1 MTRRILIVDDEQGIR
16 AALGQLLEFE
26 GYEVR
31 TTANAVDGLAEYGK
45 FRPHLVFMDVKMA
58 GIDGLEALRKLREQ
72 DPNAIVVMISG
83 HATIQTAVE
92 ATQHGAY
99 DILEKPLDTDRILV
113 TLRNALVHLDLHEEN
128 ARLRDTVRSKFE
140 IVGASYAIRAV
151 TEKIELVAKTPARVL
166 ITGEN
171 GTGKELVAQAIHAN
185 SPRVKKPFV
194 EVNCAAIPSELIES
208 ELFGH
213 MKGSFTGA
221 VADRAGKFEQADG
234 GTLFLDEIGDM
245 SLAAQAK
252 VLRVLQDS
260 VVTRIGGSK
269 AIRVDV
275 RVLAATNKNVEAEI
289 AAGHFREDLFYRLNV
304 VPIHVPPLR
313 ERREDVPLLVAHFVG
328 TLTSGAGITPRVM
341 TDDAIARLQGLD
353 WPGNVRELRN
363 TIERLLILSSGPR
376 IGADDVDR
384 LVGKRSDTSEG
395 GLGTLLDV
403 PTFEEFK
410 HAAERAYLLAK
421 LRAFDWNVSETAR
434 ALDMPRSNLYK
445 KIERYAL
452 NREGTGA
459 VTPASP
465 ATDGDDEDDA

>member
-1 MTRRILIVDDEQGIR
+1 MSRRILIVDDEQGIR
-16 AALGQLLEFE
+16 GALGQLLEFE

-31 TTANAVDGLAEYGK
+31 TVANAVDGLAEYARFK
-45 FRPHLVFMDVKMA
+45 PHLVFMDVKMA

-72 DPNAIVVMISG
+72 DPGAIVVMISG

-113 TLRNALVHLDLHEEN
+113 TLRNALAHLDLHEEN
-128 ARLRDTVRSKFE
+128 TRLRDAVRSRFE
-140 IVGASYAIRAV
+140 IVGTSHAIRAV
-151 TEKIELVAKTPARVL
+151 TEKIERVGKTPARVL

-171 GTGKELVAQAIHAN
+171 GTGKELVARAIHSQSTRAQAA
-185 SPRVKKPFV
+185 FI

-221 VADRAGKFEQADG
+221 VADRAGKFEQAHG

-252 VLRVLQDS
+252 VLRVLQDG

-269 AIRVDV
+269 TIQVDV
-275 RVLAATNKNVEAEI
+275 RVLAATNKDVEAEI
-289 AAGHFREDLFYRLNV
+289 AAGRFREDLFYRLNV

-313 ERREDVPLLVAHFVG
+313 ERREDIPLLIGHFVAQ
-328 TLTSGAGITPRVM
+328 LTGPGGLAPRAM
-341 TDDAIARLQGLD
+341 ADDAVTRLSQLE

-363 TIERLLILSSGPR
+363 TIERMLILSSGPR
-376 IGADDVDR
+376 ITADDVDR
-384 LVGKRSDTSEG
+384 LVGRRADAGEG
-395 GLGTLLDV
+395 GLGSLLDV

-410 HAAERAYLLAK
+410 HAAERAYLVAK

-452 NREGTGA
+452 SREGGGIVAPVTG
-459 VTPASP
+459 S
-465 ATDGDDEDDA
+465 DEDDDA

>member
-1 MTRRILIVDDEQGIR
+1 MKRRILIVDDEPGIR

-26 GYEVR
+26 GYDVR
-31 TTANAVDGLAEYGK
+31 NAANAVDGLSEYAR

-72 DPNAIVVMISG
+72 DPNAVVVMISG

-113 TLRNALVHLDLHEEN
+113 TLRNALAHLDLSAEN
-128 ARLRDTVRSKFE
+128 ERLRDTVHSRFA
-140 IVGASYAIRAV
+140 IVGSSYAIRAV
-151 TEKIELVAKTPARVL
+151 TEKIALVARTPARVL
-166 ITGEN
+166 VTGEN
-171 GTGKELVAQAIHAN
+171 GTGKELVARAIHAQ
-185 SPRVKKPFV
+185 STRAKAPFV

-221 VADRAGKFEQADG
+221 VADRPGKFEQADR
-234 GTLFLDEIGDM
+234 GTIFLDEIGDM

-252 VLRVLQDS
+252 VLRVLQDG

-269 AIRVDV
+269 PLQVDV
-275 RVLAATNKNVEAEI
+275 RVLAATNKNVTDEI
-289 AAGHFREDLFYRLNV
+289 AAGRFREDLYYRLNV

-313 ERREDVPLLVAHFVG
+313 ERREDIPSLIGHFAAQ
-328 TLTSGAGITPRVM
+328 LTGPGGLAPRAIG
-341 TDDAIARLQGLD
+341 DDAVTRLSQLD

-363 TIERLLILSSGPR
+363 TIERLLILSPGPR
-376 IGADDVDR
+376 VASEDVDR
-384 LVGKRSDTSEG
+384 LVGRHGEPVEG
-395 GLGTLLDV
+395 GLGSLLDIA
-403 PTFEEFK
+403 TFEDFK

-445 KIERYAL
+445 KIERYGL
-452 NREGTGA
+452 NREGAPA
-459 VTPASP
+459 VLAAAPA
-465 ATDGDDEDDA
+465 DEDTDS

>member
-1 MTRRILIVDDEQGIR
+1 VSRRILIVDDEQGIR

-31 TTANAVDGLAEYGK
+31 TVANAVDGLAEYARFK
-45 FRPHLVFMDVKMA
+45 PHLVFMDIKMA
-58 GIDGLEALRKLREQ
+58 GIDGLEALRKLKEH
-72 DPNAIVVMISG
+72 DPSAIVVMISG

-113 TLRNALVHLDLHEEN
+113 TLRNALAHLDLHEEN
-128 ARLRDTVRSKFE
+128 TRLRDVVRSKFE
-140 IVGASYAIRAV
+140 IVGTSYAIRAV
-151 TEKIELVAKTPARVL
+151 TEKIERVGKTPARVL

-171 GTGKELVAQAIHAN
+171 GTGKELVARAIHSQSTRA
-185 SPRVKKPFV
+185 KAPFV
-194 EVNCAAIPSELIES
+194 EVNCAAIPAELIES

-221 VADRAGKFEQADG
+221 VADRAGKFEQAHG

-252 VLRVLQDS
+252 VLRVLQDG

-269 AIRVDV
+269 PIQVDV
-275 RVLAATNKNVEAEI
+275 RVLAATNKEVESEI
-289 AAGHFREDLFYRLNV
+289 AAGRFREDLYYRLNV

-313 ERREDVPLLVAHFVG
+313 ERREDIPLLIGHFISQ
-328 TLTSGAGITPRVM
+328 LTGPGGLAPRAM
-341 TDDAIARLQGLD
+341 SEDAVTRLGQLE

-363 TIERLLILSSGPR
+363 TIERLLILSSGNR
-376 IGADDVDR
+376 ITAEDVDH
-384 LVGKRSDTSEG
+384 LVGRRADASEG
-395 GLGTLLDV
+395 GLGSLLDV

-410 HAAERAYLLAK
+410 HAAERAYLVAK

-445 KIERYAL
+445 KIERYGL
-452 NREGTGA
+452 SREGGGVPAPVSGA
-459 VTPASP
+459 EE
-465 ATDGDDEDDA
+465 DDDE

>member
-1 MTRRILIVDDEQGIR
+1 MNRRILIVDDEQGIR

-26 GYEVR
+26 GYDVR
-31 TTANAVDGLAEYGK
+31 TAANARDGLAEYARFK
-45 FRPHLVFMDVKMA
+45 PHLVFMDVKMA
-58 GIDGLEALRKLREQ
+58 GIDGLEALRTLRDQ
-72 DPNAIVVMISG
+72 DPSAVVVMISG

-113 TLRNALVHLDLHEEN
+113 TLRNALAHLDLHEEN
-128 ARLRDTVRSKFE
+128 TRLRDAVRSRFE
-140 IVGASYAIRAV
+140 IVGTSYVIRAV
-151 TEKIELVAKTPARVL
+151 TEKIDRVGKTPARVL

-171 GTGKELVAQAIHAN
+171 GTGKELVARAIHAQ
-185 SPRVKKPFV
+185 STRAKEPFI

-221 VADRAGKFEQADG
+221 IADRAGKFEQAHG

-252 VLRVLQDS
+252 VLRVLQDG

-269 AIRVDV
+269 TIQVDV

-289 AAGHFREDLFYRLNV
+289 TAGRFREDLYYRLNV

-313 ERREDVPLLVAHFVG
+313 ERREDIPLLIGHFLAQ
-328 TLTSGAGITPRVM
+328 LTGPGGLAPRAM
-341 TDDAIARLQGLD
+341 SDDAVVRLSQLE
-353 WPGNVRELRN
+353 WSGNVRELRN
-363 TIERLLILSSGPR
+363 TIERLLILSNGPR
-376 IGADDVDR
+376 ITADDVDR
-384 LVGKRSDTSEG
+384 LVGRRADGAEG
-395 GLGTLLDV
+395 SLGSLLDV

-421 LRAFDWNVSETAR
+421 LRAYDWNVSETAR

-452 NREGTGA
+452 SREGGG
-459 VTPASP
+459 VPAPVAAS
-465 ATDGDDEDDA
+465 DEDDDT

>member
-1 MTRRILIVDDEQGIR
+1 VSRRILIVDDEQGIR

-31 TTANAVDGLAEYGK
+31 TVANAVDGLAEYARFK
-45 FRPHLVFMDVKMA
+45 PHLVFMDIKMA
-58 GIDGLEALRKLREQ
+58 GIDGLEALRKLKEH
-72 DPNAIVVMISG
+72 DPSAIVVMISG

-113 TLRNALVHLDLHEEN
+113 TLRNALAHLDLHEEN
-128 ARLRDTVRSKFE
+128 TRLRDAVRSKFE

-151 TEKIELVAKTPARVL
+151 TEKIERVGKTPARVL

-171 GTGKELVAQAIHAN
+171 GTGKELVARAIHSLSTRA
-185 SPRVKKPFV
+185 KAPFV
-194 EVNCAAIPSELIES
+194 EVNCAAIPAELIES

-221 VADRAGKFEQADG
+221 VADRAGKFEQAHG

-252 VLRVLQDS
+252 VLRVLQDG

-269 AIRVDV
+269 PIQVDV
-275 RVLAATNKNVEAEI
+275 RVLAATNKEVESEI
-289 AAGHFREDLFYRLNV
+289 AAGRFREDLYYRLNV

-313 ERREDVPLLVAHFVG
+313 ERREDIPLLIGHFIG
-328 TLTSGAGITPRVM
+328 QLTGPGGLAPRAISE
-341 TDDAIARLQGLD
+341 DAVSRLGQLE

-363 TIERLLILSSGPR
+363 TIERLLILSSGNR
-376 IGADDVDR
+376 ITAEDVDH
-384 LVGKRSDTSEG
+384 LVGRRADASEG
-395 GLGTLLDV
+395 GLGSLLDV
-403 PTFEEFK
+403 PTFEDFK
-410 HAAERAYLLAK
+410 HAAERAYLVAK

-445 KIERYAL
+445 KIERYGL
-452 NREGTGA
+452 SREGGGVPAPVSGA
-459 VTPASP
+459 EE
-465 ATDGDDEDDA
+465 DDDE

>member
-1 MTRRILIVDDEQGIR
+1 MSRRILIVDDEQGIR

-31 TTANAVDGLAEYGK
+31 TVANAVDGLAEYARFK
-45 FRPHLVFMDVKMA
+45 PNLVFMDVKMA
-58 GIDGLEALRKLREQ
+58 GIDGLEALKKLREM
-72 DPNAIVVMISG
+72 DPGAIVVMISG

-113 TLRNALVHLDLHEEN
+113 TLRNALAHLDLHEEN
-128 ARLRDTVRSKFE
+128 TRLRDAVRSRFE

-151 TEKIELVAKTPARVL
+151 IEKIERVAKTPARVL

-171 GTGKELVAQAIHAN
+171 GTGKELVARAIHGQSTRAQA
-185 SPRVKKPFV
+185 PFV

-221 VADRAGKFEQADG
+221 VADRAGKFEQAHG

-252 VLRVLQDS
+252 VLRVLQDG

-269 AIRVDV
+269 PIQVDV
-275 RVLAATNKNVEAEI
+275 RVLAATNKEVEAEI
-289 AAGHFREDLFYRLNV
+289 TAGRFREDLYYRLNV

-313 ERREDVPLLVAHFVG
+313 ERREDIPLLVGHFVAQ
-328 TLTSGAGITPRVM
+328 LTGPAGLAPRAM
-341 TDDAIARLQGLD
+341 MDDAVARLSQLD

-376 IGADDVDR
+376 ITAEDVDR
-384 LVGKRSDTSEG
+384 LVGRRADSGEG
-395 GLGTLLDV
+395 GLGSLLDV

-410 HAAERAYLLAK
+410 HAAERAYLVAK

-452 NREGTGA
+452 SREGGGIPAPVTG
-459 VTPASP
+459 S
-465 ATDGDDEDDA
+465 DEDDDA